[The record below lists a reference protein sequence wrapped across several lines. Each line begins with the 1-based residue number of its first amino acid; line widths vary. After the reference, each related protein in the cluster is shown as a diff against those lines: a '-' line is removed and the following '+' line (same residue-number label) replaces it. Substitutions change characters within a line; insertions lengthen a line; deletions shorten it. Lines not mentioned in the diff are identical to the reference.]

1 MFLLGIFNM
10 KKRILTSC
18 ILILFSL
25 GVNSEDDQK
34 SKINSDDGIGQEELQ
49 ELINWECS
57 KENPFRKFNLNCAL
71 ESTNT
76 KPKE

>member
-1 MFLLGIFNM
+1 M
-10 KKRILTSC
+10 KKKVLFSY

-25 GVNSEDDQK
+25 GVNSEDDQSPK
-34 SKINSDDGIGQEELQ
+34 ANSDDGIGQEELQ

-71 ESTNT
+71 ESTNK
-76 KPKE
+76 KPEE